1 MLEIIIMIGVVG
13 WFYRTAKQIGR
24 NGVAWGAMGALSYY
38 VPMLICSL
46 LIFPAILRPFV
57 TYGNQ
62 TGLQLLDVALS
73 VLVGIG
79 CCVVLRQILRAQV
92 RVQQA
97 APGQLASQ
105 QPPPIAPPPI
115 AR

>member
-13 WFYRTAKQIGR
+13 WFARTAKQIGR

-38 VPMLICSL
+38 VPMLVCSW
-46 LIFPAILRPFV
+46 LIFPAILRPFL
-57 TYGNQ
+57 TYDNQ

-79 CCVVLRQILRAQV
+79 CCVALRQILSAQLRAQ
-92 RVQQA
+92 QT
-97 APGQLASQ
+97 APGQHAN